1 MAVTFVSTP
10 VDPSPKHNPL
20 IIVVDSTEKA
30 KLGFRYRIRAVDYF
44 AGVLGEF
51 QVAPRPVD
59 FYGEIDISR
68 LLTSVRKQEFKP
80 SLNSYSLPVSFT
92 GIIVDEEYYYSKIFA
107 DYEFAGSVG
116 TWPNF
121 SNGIINVGGFAR
133 TKLRL
138 SSSHSFVIGDQI
150 EIKQSTVLRP
160 ELEGI
165 HQVID
170 TYSSGGSYY
179 IILDLLWIGSG
190 STSAGDIYY
199 ADGNKTIFSGNST
212 SFEALEMAMPTE
224 EFISYTNGTTYA
236 PTSGVG
242 KIMTTYNGS
251 RLSKYKPSYFHI
263 RNKNPDNLYC
273 VIVIGSAKWRYA
285 ISSSDERRMFNFIPV
300 GQYNE
305 EWNGSSW
312 VATITPPTL
321 TGVDKFAVRVET
333 NLGVLKFEQQDI
345 NLYTECDHYDKWEV
359 TFLDRKGSY
368 MTIPFNKGYTV
379 AQNVKKT
386 TYLQKLNTNTITS
399 GRIDFDDQ
407 ERGETTFQSSEE
419 ITYSL
424 WSGQLS
430 EEECEWYRELIT
442 SPQVFISHNGGV
454 PKSALI
460 TNSNYAILKKRTA
473 RERKLNLMFKYA
485 NQQNVNI

>member
-10 VDPSPKHNPL
+10 IDPTPKHNPV
-20 IIVVDSTEKA
+20 IVVVDSTEKA
-30 KLGFRYRIRAVDYF
+30 RLGFRYRISVVDYF
-44 AGVLGEF
+44 AGAVGSF
-51 QVAPRPVD
+51 IVAPRPVD

-68 LLTSVRKQEFKP
+68 LLTAVRKQEFKP

-121 SNGIINVGGFAR
+121 SNGVINVGGFAR

-138 SSSHSFVIGDQI
+138 SSTHSFVIGDQI
-150 EIKQSTVLRP
+150 DIRQTTVLRP

-190 STSAGDIYY
+190 STSAGEIYY
-199 ADGNKTIFSGNST
+199 ADGNKTIFSGSST
-212 SFEALEMAMPTE
+212 SFEALEMNMPNS
-224 EFISYTNGTTYA
+224 EFINYTIANTYA
-236 PTSGVG
+236 PTSPTG

-251 RLSKYKPSYFHI
+251 RLSKNKASYFHI
-263 RNKNPDNLYC
+263 RNKANNLYC
-273 VIVIGSAKWRYA
+273 VIEIGVAKWRYS
-285 ISSSDERRMFNFIPV
+285 ISSIDENVLFNFIPN
-300 GQYNE
+300 GQFNE
-305 EWNGSSW
+305 EWDGASW
-312 VATITPPTL
+312 VATVTPPSL
-321 TGVDKFAVRVET
+321 SGVDKFNVRVET
-333 NLGVLKFEQQDI
+333 NLGVLFFDQITI

-359 TFLDRKGSY
+359 TFLDRNGSY
-368 MTIPFNKGYTV
+368 MTVPFNKGYT
-379 AQNVKKT
+379 ASQSVKKT
-386 TYLQKLNTNTITS
+386 TYLQKLNTNTIVK

-460 TNSNYAILKKRTA
+460 TNTNYAILKKRTA
-473 RERKLNLMFKYA
+473 RERKLNLTFKYA